1 MLQWAGKK
9 FKEIHY
15 VHKGMN
21 CLTEMYSAIAADVP
35 IESDPT
41 TQKDPKLVKKLL
53 SADRVSVSVSASYCR
68 GHGASSSAHTC
79 ILYTTL
85 LHSHP
90 QLTEFCY

>member
-41 TQKDPKLVKKLL
+41 TQKDPKLIKTLL
-53 SADRVSVSVSASYCR
+53 SADRVSVSYFFAEEHMLVY
-68 GHGASSSAHTC
+68 
-79 ILYTTL
+79 
-85 LHSHP
+85 HSVHYFTYIDWWNSVTDA
-90 QLTEFCY
+90 LKYSIDS